1 MNATSEKTENEEE
14 KEKEKEREDDDVT
27 DRQMTHQLM

>member
-14 KEKEKEREDDDVT
+14 IEKEREDDDVT

>member
-1 MNATSEKTENEEE
+1 MNATSEKTENEE
-14 KEKEKEREDDDVT
+14 EKEKEREDDDVT

>member
-1 MNATSEKTENEEE
+1 MTATSEKTENDAEEKD
-14 KEKEKEREDDDVT
+14 KEKEDDVT

>member
-1 MNATSEKTENEEE
+1 MNAAREKTENEEE
-14 KEKEKEREDDDVT
+14 KEKERKDDDVT

>member
-14 KEKEKEREDDDVT
+14 KEKEKERDDDDVT